1 MEYIFFIVVLLFS
14 VIIHEVSH
22 GYIADKL
29 GDPTARLS
37 GRLTLDP
44 RPHIDLFGSILL
56 PIMMIL
62 LQTGIVFWWAKPV
75 PFDPFNLKNPRKD
88 SAIISLAGPVS
99 NLLIAIIASIL
110 VRFFVSSSFFY
121 LLLAIIIQL
130 NIVLAIFNLIPIHPL
145 DGFKIVG
152 GLLSEQQASEW
163 YQLERYGM
171 IFLLALIF
179 ITIGNSNMLYMLI
192 NPVLNF
198 FFSILIPNGVGAG
211 II

>member
-62 LQTGIVFWWAKPV
+62 LQTGIVF
-75 PFDPFNLKNPRKD
+75 
-88 SAIISLAGPVS
+88 
-99 NLLIAIIASIL
+99 
-110 VRFFVSSSFFY
+110 
-121 LLLAIIIQL
+121 
-130 NIVLAIFNLIPIHPL
+130 
-145 DGFKIVG
+145 
-152 GLLSEQQASEW
+152 
-163 YQLERYGM
+163 
-171 IFLLALIF
+171 
-179 ITIGNSNMLYMLI
+179 
-192 NPVLNF
+192 
-198 FFSILIPNGVGAG
+198 
-211 II
+211 

>member
-56 PIMMIL
+56 PMMMIL
-62 LQTGIVFWWAKPV
+62 LQTGIVFGWAKPV

-179 ITIGNSNMLYMLI
+179 IPIGNSNMLYMLI